1 MSHIAVFEPDGL
13 AHADRFALALMR
25 LERRISG
32 TPVTLLHLD
41 PNLRGLTSSS
51 SSPAWTGLSGSTA
64 NLSAALSTLAR
75 GKRPMLQATP
85 LPQGEGQMIWPGA
98 LLEEA
103 WQEASLAVAR
113 SAHTIALREP
123 LLTAIRAVQPGP
135 SWVSLLGPAR
145 SGPAALML
153 AEMDTLVLPWTGG
166 TSAAL
171 LKAERIEVVKQI
183 LSLRREKPVR
193 LLGVRIGGPP
203 GAGADYWGLLAA
215 AAGHPNPP
223 PLCNLLDP
231 DPTIEAI
238 VAALRPTWLRIHG
251 LAP

>member
-1 MSHIAVFEPDGL
+1 MSRTAVFEPVGL
-13 AHADRFALALMR
+13 AHADRLALALMR
-25 LERRISG
+25 LERSVSG
-32 TPVTLLHLD
+32 APATLIHLD
-41 PNLRGLTSSS
+41 PNLRGLTSSPS
-51 SSPAWTGLSGSTA
+51 SLAWTGLSDTTA
-64 NLSAALSTLAR
+64 TLSAALPVLAR
-75 GKRPMLQATP
+75 GKRPTLQATP

-123 LLTAIRAVQPGP
+123 LLAAIRAVQPGP

-166 TSAAL
+166 KSDAL
-171 LKAERIEVVKQI
+171 LRAHPAEVVKQI
-183 LSLRREKPVR
+183 LSLRRGRPVG
-193 LLGVRIGGPP
+193 LLGVRIGGSP
-203 GAGADYWGLLAA
+203 GGGSDLWGLLAA
-215 AAGHPNPP
+215 AAGHPIPP
-223 PLCNLLDP
+223 PLCNLPDP
-231 DPTIEAI
+231 DPTIEAV

>member
-1 MSHIAVFEPDGL
+1 MSHIAVLELAGL

-25 LERRISG
+25 LERSISG

-41 PNLRGLTSSS
+41 PNLRGLTPTS
-51 SSPAWTGLSGSTA
+51 SSPAWTGLSDTTA
-64 NLSAALSTLAR
+64 TLSAALSTLAR
-75 GKRPMLQATP
+75 GKRPTLQATP

-123 LLTAIRAVQPGP
+123 LLTAIRAVQPSS

-145 SGPAALML
+145 SGPAVLML

-203 GAGADYWGLLAA
+203 GWGADFWGLLSA
-215 AAGHPNPP
+215 AAGHPTPP
-223 PLCNLLDP
+223 PLCNLPDP